1 MSKVAED
8 CVTDHVKPAVLK
20 ALDPNQYGA
29 VPNLSTT
36 QALIDMVHCWSKETD
51 GNGATV
57 RTLLFDYRKA
67 FYLIDHNIL
76 INKLSKLD
84 LPVSVINWIIA
95 FLTDRLQRIK
105 LADGCFSKWGTAPS
119 GVPQGTKLGPWLF
132 LILINDLSLSDNLN
146 AKLWK
151 YVDDTTSSEVVPK
164 GCDSNAQQ
172 IADKVA
178 QWSSDNRVKLNN
190 EKCNELRISFPRNQ
204 PELQPIVVNG
214 QELELVHCA
223 KLLGIT
229 ITRDLSWNDHIG
241 KVLKKASKC
250 LHFLVQLKRAKL
262 PSNDL
267 VLLYTTCIRS
277 ILSYAV
283 PVIFIT
289 RCPNICRMI

>member
-36 QALIDMVHCWSKETD
+36 QALIDTVHYWSKETD
-51 GNGATV
+51 GNRATV

-84 LPVSVINWIIA
+84 LPVSVINWIIN
-95 FLTDRLQRIK
+95 FLDDRLQRIN
-105 LADGCFSKWGTAPS
+105 LADGCFSEWGTVPS

-151 YVDDTTSSEVVPK
+151 YVDDTASSEVVPK

-214 QELELVHCA
+214 QEIELVHCA

-267 VLLYTTCIRS
+267 VLLYTTRIRS